1 VVELLKFVATM
12 HCVPVEARGKF
23 KSKNTVQLDKHMSL

>member
-12 HCVPVEARGKF
+12 HCVPVEAWGKF
-23 KSKNTVQLDKHMSL
+23 KSI